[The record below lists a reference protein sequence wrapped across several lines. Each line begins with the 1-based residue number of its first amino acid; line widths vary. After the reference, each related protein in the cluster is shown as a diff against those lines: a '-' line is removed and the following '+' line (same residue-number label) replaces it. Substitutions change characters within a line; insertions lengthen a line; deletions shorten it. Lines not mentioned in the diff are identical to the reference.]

1 MRVTPRKRGAEDVG
15 RISVS
20 VIRRKPRAAGYSA

>member
-1 MRVTPRKRGAEDVG
+1 MTPRKRGAEDVG

-20 VIRRKPRAAGYSA
+20 VICRKPRTAGYGA